1 MFDFKPFFL
10 SEGFIPQAK
19 PETMI
24 AGKFL
29 PSKLTKPRLKFG
41 GENEELFL
49 SFVRT
54 ITPPVDWSRVG
65 TGTQGGGATVI

>member
-54 ITPPVDWSRVG
+54 ITPPPLIGHGWEQERRE
-65 TGTQGGGATVI
+65 AAPL